1 MSGSNRF
8 GGDHNSP
15 VGYGRPPVNRQFKP
29 GQSGNP
35 KGRPKGRKNLTTNIV
50 DALSKTITVRDKNG
64 LRTLSKL
71 DAIVEVMINKAVA
84 GDRHARATIV
94 QILEK
99 LEVFRWQPEV
109 NYNEL
114 TVSAFEKLE
123 RSLGL
128 PQFAK
133 AQEEEPV
140 SADKPQNDAST
151 QNNPGNK

>member
-35 KGRPKGRKNLTTNIV
+35 KGRPKGRKNLTTIV
-50 DALSKTITVRDKNG
+50 DGALNSKITVRDKNG
-64 LRTLSKL
+64 PRTLSKL
-71 DAIVEVMINKAVA
+71 EAMVEVQINKAVA
-84 GDRHARATIV
+84 GDRHAVATIV
-94 QILEK
+94 QIVEK
-99 LEVFRWQPEV
+99 LGVFRSQPEL

-114 TVSAFEKLE
+114 TVRTFEKLE
-123 RSLGL
+123 RALGL
-128 PQFAK
+128 SPFAK

-140 SADKPQNDAST
+140 SADKPRNEGPT
-151 QNNPGNK
+151 QSR